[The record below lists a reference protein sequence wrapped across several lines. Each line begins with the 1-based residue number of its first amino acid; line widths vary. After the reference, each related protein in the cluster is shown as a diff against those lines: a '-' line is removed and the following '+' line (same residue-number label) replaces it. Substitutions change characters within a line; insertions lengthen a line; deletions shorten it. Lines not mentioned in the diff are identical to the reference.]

1 MELLRLALNPLE
13 KKTLRLHIAYS
24 AIEGIILGV
33 LALNEFVFIKSLR
46 GSSYQLGILFQFS
59 VIVYLLLIVANEFLR
74 RIRNKRKLLLITA
87 IITRA
92 PLFLL
97 VLFPKT
103 PEIYT
108 GGMIY
113 HIAFLA
119 IFLFF
124 YLSTPV
130 VYPLITLFLKSNYA
144 HHHFGR
150 LYGIA
155 TALNKLILIITTFV
169 YGWLLD
175 LNHYSFTY
183 VFPVVAVL
191 GIISINLLSRMDYQ
205 ETVTDIS
212 RQTFRRS
219 IRESVAKMI
228 QILRTNKP
236 FWSFELAFMIYGF
249 GYMIS
254 IALIILFYEDA
265 LNLNYSSVAFYRNGY
280 TILSI
285 LLLPFFGRLL
295 GLMDPR
301 KFGAYTFA
309 ALFLALGFVVITQ
322 YFPLSFNAWD
332 IRVYYLLIFFIVFF
346 GIFDAMMALLWYIGP
361 AYFCS
366 REETA
371 DYQAVHLALTGIR
384 GIFAPLVG
392 VIFYEWIGFTGA
404 FIIAMISLIVGIW
417 VVLRSYRKERIG
429 AE

>member
-1 MELLRLALNPLE
+1 MDLLRLALTPLE
-13 KKTLRLHIAYS
+13 KKTFRLHIAYS
-24 AIEGIILGV
+24 SIEGIILGV
-33 LALNEFVFIKSLR
+33 LALNEFVFIKSLQ

-74 RIRNKRKLLLITA
+74 RIRNKKKLLLITG

-97 VLFPKT
+97 ILFPKT
-103 PEIYT
+103 PEMYT
-108 GGMIY
+108 DGMIY
-113 HIAFLA
+113 HISFLA
-119 IFLFF
+119 IFLVF

-150 LYGIA
+150 LYGMA
-155 TALNKLILIITTFV
+155 TALNKLILILTTFV
-169 YGWLLD
+169 YGLLLD
-175 LNHYSFTY
+175 RNHYSFTY
-183 VFPVVAVL
+183 VFPVIAVL
-191 GIISINLLSRMDYQ
+191 GIISIHLLSRMEYQ
-205 ETVTDIS
+205 AIIADTP

-219 IRESVAKMI
+219 IRESVNKMI
-228 QILRTNKP
+228 RILQTNKP

-285 LLLPFFGRLL
+285 LLLPFFGRML
-295 GLMDPR
+295 GVMDPR
-301 KFGAYTFA
+301 KFGAFTFA
-309 ALFLALGFVVITQ
+309 ALFLALLFVILTQ
-322 YFPLSFNAWD
+322 YIPASFEMWD
-332 IRVYYLLIFFIVFF
+332 IRIYYMLIFFMLLF
-346 GIFDAMMALLWYIGP
+346 GIFDAMMALLWYIGS

-392 VIFYEWIGFTGA
+392 VLFYEWIGFTGA
-404 FIIAMISLIVGIW
+404 FVIAMISLLAGIW
-417 VVLRSYRKERIG
+417 VVMRSYRREGIG
-429 AE
+429 GR

>member
-1 MELLRLALNPLE
+1 MALTPLE
-13 KKTLRLHIAYS
+13 KKTFRLHIAYS

-33 LALNEFVFIKSLR
+33 LALNEFVFIKSIK

-74 RIRNKRKLLLITA
+74 RIKNKKKLLLITG

-97 VLFPKT
+97 ILFPKT
-103 PEIYT
+103 PEMYT
-108 GGMIY
+108 DGMIY
-113 HIAFLA
+113 HISFLA
-119 IFLFF
+119 IFLVF

-150 LYGIA
+150 LYGMA

-169 YGWLLD
+169 YGLVLD
-175 LNHYSFTY
+175 HDHYSFTY
-183 VFPVVAVL
+183 IFPIVAVL
-191 GIISINLLSRMDYQ
+191 GIISINLLSRIEHQ
-205 ETVTDIS
+205 DIITELAP
-212 RQTFRRS
+212 QTFSHS
-219 IRESVAKMI
+219 IRESVRKMVG
-228 QILRTNKP
+228 ILRSNRP
-236 FWSFELAFMIYGF
+236 FWHFELAFMIYGF

-280 TILSI
+280 TVLSI

-295 GLMDPR
+295 GVMDPR

-309 ALFLALGFVVITQ
+309 ALFMALLFVVLTE
-322 YFPLSFNAWD
+322 YFPFSFDLWD
-332 IRVYYLLIFFIVFF
+332 IRIFYLLIFFVVLF
-346 GIFDAMMALLWYIGP
+346 GIFDAMMALLWYIGS
-361 AYFCS
+361 AYFCP

-384 GIFAPLVG
+384 GIFAPLIG
-392 VIFYEWIGFTGA
+392 VMFYEWIGFTGA
-404 FIIAMISLIVGIW
+404 FIIAMVSLLAGIW
-417 VVLRSYRKERIG
+417 VVMRSYRREGIG
-429 AE
+429 GR

>member
-1 MELLRLALNPLE
+1 MELLQLALTPLE
-13 KKTLRLHIAYS
+13 KKTFRLHIAYS

-33 LALNEFVFIKSLR
+33 LALNEFVFIKSLK

-59 VIVYLLLIVANEFLR
+59 VVVYLLLIVGNEFLR

-92 PLFLL
+92 PLFFL

-103 PEIYT
+103 PEMYSD
-108 GGMIY
+108 GMIY

-119 IFLFF
+119 VFLFF

-130 VYPLITLFLKSNYA
+130 VYPLITMFLKSNYA

-150 LYGIA
+150 LYGIS
-155 TALNKLILIITTFV
+155 TAFNKLILILTTFV
-169 YGWLLD
+169 YGWILD
-175 LNHYSFTY
+175 RDHYAFTY
-183 VFPVVAVL
+183 IFPIVAVL
-191 GIISINLLSRMDYQ
+191 GIISINLLSRIDHQ
-205 ETVTDIS
+205 EAVTDTT
-212 RQTFRRS
+212 RQTVRRS
-219 IRESVAKMI
+219 IRESVMKMI
-228 QILRTNKP
+228 RILRSDRP
-236 FWSFELAFMIYGF
+236 FWNFELAFMIYGF

-254 IALIILFYEDA
+254 IALIVLFYEDA
-265 LNLNYSSVAFYRNGY
+265 LKLNYSSVAFYRNGY

-285 LLLPFFGRLL
+285 LLLPLFGRLL
-295 GLMDPR
+295 GVMDPR

-309 ALFLALGFVVITQ
+309 ALFLALLFVVLTE
-322 YFPLSFNAWD
+322 YLPFSADLWD
-332 IRVYYLLIFFIVFF
+332 IKIYHSLIFFVILF

-366 REETA
+366 WEETA

-392 VIFYEWIGFTGA
+392 VMFYEWIGFTGA
-404 FIIAMISLIVGIW
+404 FIIAMVSLLIGIW
-417 VVLRSYRKERIG
+417 VVMRSYRREGIG
-429 AE
+429 RV

>member
-1 MELLRLALNPLE
+1 MELLRLVLTPLE
-13 KKTLRLHIAYS
+13 KKTFRLHIAYS

-33 LALNEFVFIKSLR
+33 LALNEFVFIKSLK

-74 RIRNKRKLLLITA
+74 RIKNKKRLLMITA
-87 IITRA
+87 FITRT

-97 VLFPKT
+97 VLFPAS
-103 PEIYT
+103 EAMYT
-108 GGMIY
+108 DGMLY

-119 IFLFF
+119 IFLFY

-130 VYPLITLFLKSNYA
+130 VYPLITLFLKTNYV

-155 TALNKLILIITTFV
+155 TALNKLILIVTTFG
-169 YGWLLD
+169 YGLILD
-175 LNHYSFTY
+175 ADHYAFTY
-183 VFPVVAVL
+183 IFPAIAVL
-191 GIISINLLSRMDYQ
+191 GIISINLLSRIDYP
-205 ETVTDIS
+205 ESTEVS
-212 RQTFRRS
+212 LPQTIGQS
-219 IRESVAKMI
+219 IRSSVAKMI
-228 QILRTNKP
+228 RILRTNKP

-254 IALIILFYEDA
+254 IALIVLFYEEV
-265 LNLNYSSVAFYRNGY
+265 LHLNYTSVAFYRNGY

-295 GLMDPR
+295 GVMDPR
-301 KFGAYTFA
+301 KFGAITFA
-309 ALFLALGFVVITQ
+309 ALFLALLAVVLTQ
-322 YFPLSFNAWD
+322 YIPASYEMWD
-332 IRVYYLLIFFIVFF
+332 IRVYYLLIFFVVLF
-346 GIFDAMMALLWYIGP
+346 GIFDAMMALLWYIGS

-392 VIFYEWIGFTGA
+392 ILFYEWIGFTGA
-404 FIIAMISLIVGIW
+404 FIIAMISLLAGIW
-417 VVLRSYRKERIG
+417 VVMRSYRKRVNIF
-429 AE
+429 